1 MANYKKHWYTLVIIL
16 GVTFG
21 ILGYYGVEVYRK
33 APPIPAEVSTA
44 SGQLLMTE
52 ESILNG
58 QTAWQSI
65 GGMQVGSIWGH
76 GAYQAPDWTA
86 DWLHR
91 ELLHWLDI
99 TAKEKYGQSY
109 ADLDEREQ
117 KVLQID
123 LQQEYRYNRYD
134 EDTKK
139 LVVSDKRA
147 EAMRLTGEHY
157 FKLFGNDPAYQELR
171 ENYAMMNNTL
181 PSEKRREEM
190 NHFFYWTA
198 WAAVTN
204 RPDLDV
210 TYTNNWP
217 YEPLVDNRPT
227 AENIG
232 WSFFSIILLMGGI
245 GGLVWGW
252 SFLRKEEEDPQPAA
266 QDPLIQV
273 ALTPSQKALGKYL
286 LVVVALFTLQ
296 VFLGGLVAHY
306 TIEGQGF
313 YGINISNI
321 LPYSLARTWHLQ
333 AAMFWIATAFLAGG
347 LFLVPALNG
356 GKDPKFQK
364 LGVDVLFYALVL
376 VAAGTFIGN
385 WLAIM
390 QILPPSVSFWFGHQG
405 YEYLDLGR
413 FWQLLK
419 FVGILVWLVLM
430 LRGLVP
436 AIKRQTDKNILVM
449 FTASIVAVGLF
460 YGAGLMYGERT
471 HITVMEYWRWWVVH
485 LWVEGFFEVF
495 ATVSMSVIFFNLGLV
510 TRATATAASIA
521 AGSLF
526 LVGGIPGTF
535 HHLYFAGTTTP
546 VMAVGATFSAL
557 EVVPLILLGYEGW
570 SNYRLRNAAPWMDK
584 LKWPLLFF
592 VAVAFWNMLG
602 AGVFG
607 FMINPPL
614 ASYYAQ
620 GLNTTPTH
628 AHAALFGV
636 YGFLALGFVLM
647 ILRYIRP
654 NLEFNEK
661 LMSVAFWWLNIGL
674 GLMIFTS
681 LLPIGMIQFYASITE
696 GFWYARSETFMQQ
709 DIMQTLRWIRTIGDV
724 VFIVGAVAVSW
735 QVYKGLGYSVS
746 SIRSIRKPTKEG

>member
-1 MANYKKHWYTLVIIL
+1 MAKSVANYKKHWLTLVAIL
-16 GVTFG
+16 IVTFG
-21 ILGYYGVEVYRK
+21 ILGYYGAEIYRQ
-33 APPIPAEVSTA
+33 APPIPSEVVTT
-44 SGQLLMTE
+44 SGDVLMTE
-52 ESILNG
+52 ETILNG

-86 DWLHR
+86 DWLHK
-91 ELLHWLDI
+91 EIIHWLEL
-99 TAKEKYGQSY
+99 TAQAEFGQSY
-109 ADLDEREQ
+109 DSLELKHQ
-117 KVLQID
+117 KALQFS
-123 LQQEYRYNRYD
+123 LQQEYRYNRVD
-134 EDTKK
+134 EASKK
-139 LVVSDKRA
+139 LVVSDTRA

-157 FKLFGNDPAYQELR
+157 FKLFGDHPDLQKLR
-171 ENYAMMNNTL
+171 EDYALMNNTL
-181 PSEKRREEM
+181 PSESRREEM
-190 NHFFYWTA
+190 NHFFYWSA
-198 WAAVTN
+198 WAAATN
-204 RPDLDV
+204 RPDKEV

-217 YEPLVDNRPT
+217 YEPLIENRPT
-227 AENIG
+227 AENVG

-252 SFLRKEEEDPQPAA
+252 SFLKKDEEDPKPAA
-266 QDPLIQV
+266 EDPLTK
-273 ALTPSQKALGKYL
+273 APLTPSQKALGKYL
-286 LVVVALFTLQ
+286 LVVVALFTFQ
-296 VFLGGLVAHY
+296 VLLGGLVAHY
-306 TIEGQGF
+306 TVEGQGF
-313 YGINISNI
+313 YGLTFISD
-321 LPYSLARTWHLQ
+321 LFPYSLARTWHLQ

-347 LFLVPALNG
+347 LYLVPALNG
-356 GKDPKFQK
+356 GEDPKYQR
-364 LGVDVLFYALVL
+364 LGVEVLFYALIA
-376 VAAGTFIGN
+376 VAAGAFIGN

-390 QILPPSVSFWFGHQG
+390 QILPPELSYLLGHQG

-413 FWQLLK
+413 LWQILK
-419 FVGILVWLVLM
+419 FVGILLWLVLM

-436 AIKRQTDKNILVM
+436 AIKREADKNILLM

-471 HITVMEYWRWWVVH
+471 ELTVMEYWRWWVVH

-495 ATVSMSVIFFNLGLV
+495 ATVSMAVIFFNLGLV
-510 TRATATAASIA
+510 TRASATAASIA

-636 YGFLALGFVLM
+636 YGFLALGFTLL

-661 LMSVAFWWLNIGL
+661 LMSTAFWWLNIGL

-681 LLPIGMIQFYASITE
+681 LLPIGFIQFYASITE
-696 GFWYARSETFMQQ
+696 GFWYARSEAFMQLE
-709 DIMQTLRWIRTIGDV
+709 IIKTLRWIRTIGDV

-735 QVYKGLGYSVS
+735 QVFHGLFLH
-746 SIRSIRKPTKEG
+746 KPAKEG